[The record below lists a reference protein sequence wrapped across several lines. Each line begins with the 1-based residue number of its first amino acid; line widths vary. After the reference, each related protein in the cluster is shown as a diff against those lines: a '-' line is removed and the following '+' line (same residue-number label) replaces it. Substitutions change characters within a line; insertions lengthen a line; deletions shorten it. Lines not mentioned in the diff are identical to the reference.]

1 VITLTR
7 EEREKF
13 AAFLEQDAASGEDL
27 IAQMEKIPT
36 PEALIKKY
44 RTEALAQRIVAKM
57 LRATEDATL

>member
-1 VITLTR
+1 MISLTT
-7 EEREKF
+7 EERAKF
-13 AAFLEQDAASGEDL
+13 AAFLDQDAASTEGL

-44 RTEALAQRIVAKM
+44 RTEALAQRIVARM